1 MASIKC
7 DNILTGIVST
17 LAILY
22 VAFQL
27 RNKRWSAVVAFV
39 VIGALMC
46 CGTKFNIVPC
56 SNVCVCLLLAIVG
69 SNVVALPT
77 TASSHASHE
86 TFANHDGSHKNDDE
100 DDTKQGTGT
109 ARGDEAGDNEEDS
122 VGADETDSAAGEDAD
137 KNSKHS
143 KHSKHGTTSPSK
155 EKRTGGKS
163 KSKSKG
169 KGKNDDDDDD
179 DDDDHVDSFST
190 FMETYR
196 SLSPDQ
202 VESMTTDTKDLISTQ
217 KALMET
223 VQNLAPVISQGKEMM
238 DTFKD
243 YFGPSG
249 TNDLMQAFKSKKTV

>member
-7 DNILTGIVST
+7 DNVLTGIVST

-22 VAFQL
+22 VVFQL

-39 VIGALMC
+39 VICALVC
-46 CGTKFNIVPC
+46 CGSQFRIVPC

-109 ARGDEAGDNEEDS
+109 ARGDNAGDNEEDS
-122 VGADETDSAAGEDAD
+122 VGADETDSAAGEDTD
-137 KNSKHS
+137 KN
-143 KHSKHGTTSPSK
+143 SKHGTTSPSK
-155 EKRTGGKS
+155 EKRTGGKG
-163 KSKSKG
+163 KG
-169 KGKNDDDDDD
+169 KGKDDGDDDD

-243 YFGPSG
+243 YFGPNG